1 MTAPAEMVGEPDIC
15 LVVLALVTTPA
26 IAQTPQSAD
35 QKAILDAY
43 ARMNAA
49 PNPNLQ
55 PVETL
60 TCEQVLAEM
69 TAAGRQMS
77 GQLDPSFSANAQAL
91 HDQATG
97 KAPPQSVDPATAAA
111 NRAKFDQ
118 IGGQLAGATQS
129 IDLQR
134 MIAVNDRFEARKCP
148 APTGPRPQ

>member
-1 MTAPAEMVGEPDIC
+1 MRICLIVTACALFTAPAF
-15 LVVLALVTTPA
+15 
-26 IAQTPQSAD
+26 AQGTQPTAD

-60 TCEQVLAEM
+60 TCEQMLAEM
-69 TAAGRQMS
+69 TIAGRQMS
-77 GQLDPSFSANAQAL
+77 GQLDPSFAANAQAL

-97 KAPPQSVDPATAAA
+97 KAPPPGGNSAAGAAA
-111 NRAKFDQ
+111 NRAQFDRL
-118 IGGQLAGATQS
+118 GGQLANSMQG

-134 MIAVNDRFEARKCP
+134 MAAVGDRLAAQKCP
-148 APTGPRPQ
+148 TPQ